1 MTRSARDIR
10 AAVRERAAAEL
21 KAREDAVVKVA
32 DVLEKRDQVLER
44 LTAIERE
51 ARTAVT
57 AALKSVPLADLAEL
71 TGAEAAELRRLSR
84 GPADPAAAG
93 ESLTPDTDS
102 SAAAVVADP
111 AGEDAAPASNGARA
125 AAG

>member
-1 MTRSARDIR
+1 MAKSARDIR

-21 KAREDAVVKVA
+21 KAREDAVIKVA
-32 DVLEKRDQVLER
+32 EVLEKRDQVLER

-71 TGAEAAELRRLSR
+71 TGAEASELRRLSR
-84 GPADPAAAG
+84 GTAETATESPAAIVPDPAPVA
-93 ESLTPDTDS
+93 ET
-102 SAAAVVADP
+102 AVTAD
-111 AGEDAAPASNGARA
+111 AVQDGVRA